1 MSNLNTKNEETQ
13 VVHAGWR
20 ADPSTNSV
28 AVPIYQT
35 ISYQFNDAS
44 HAENLFALKELG
56 NIYTRIMNPTCDVL
70 EKRVAAFEGGVAALA
85 VASGQAATAFAVQ
98 NLAKSG
104 DNIVS
109 STDIYGG
116 TWNLFANTLKDQ
128 GIEVRFVDPSD
139 PVSFKNASDNKT
151 RAFFGET
158 LPNPK
163 LNIFPIEQV
172 AKIGRSLGIPLIIDN
187 TAAPYI
193 CKPFNH
199 GASIVVHST
208 TKYIGGQG
216 SAVGGIIIDGGSFKW
231 EDYKEQQPSLNY
243 PDPSYHGAIWVEAAK
258 PLGPIAYILKARTT
272 LLRDIGSAMSPFNAF
287 QFIQG
292 IETLP
297 LRVERQCQNAEK
309 VVSFLKNNNKVSQV
323 IYPSLNNNI
332 NNKFFTKNLYGNLVG
347 FHVKKG
353 YEACKKFID
362 KLNLFY
368 HVANIGDVRSL
379 AIHPSSTTH
388 SQLSLANQKRAG
400 VYKDYIRL
408 SIGIEHIN
416 DILEDLDKAFQEV

>member
-1 MSNLNTKNEETQ
+1 MSSTTFKNEETQ

-28 AVPIYQT
+28 AVPIHQT
-35 ISYQFNDAS
+35 TSYQFNSAD

-85 VASGQAATAFAVQ
+85 VASGQAATALAIQ
-98 NLAKSG
+98 NLAKNG

-128 GIEVRFVDPSD
+128 GIEVRFVDPNNTDAFES
-139 PVSFKNASDNKT
+139 ASDNRT
-151 RAFFGET
+151 RAYFGET

-163 LNIFPIEQV
+163 LNTFPIQEV
-172 AKIGRSLGIPLIIDN
+172 ANIGKKLGIPLILDN

-193 CKPFNH
+193 CKPFKH
-199 GASIVVHST
+199 GASIIIHST

-216 SAVGGIIIDGGSFKW
+216 SAIGGIIVDGGNFSWHEF
-231 EDYKEQQPSLNY
+231 KEQQPALNR
-243 PDPSYHGAIWVEAAK
+243 PDPSYHGVIWTEASK
-258 PLGPIAYILKARTT
+258 PLGPIAFILKARTT
-272 LLRDIGSAMSPFNAF
+272 LLRDLGSAMSPFNAF

-297 LRVERQCQNAEK
+297 LRIERQSQNASK
-309 VVSFLKNNNKVSQV
+309 VVDYLKKNNHISKV
-323 IYPSLNNNI
+323 IYPSPLDKNI
-332 NNKFFTKNLYGNLVG
+332 KYFSKNLYGNLIG
-347 FHVKKG
+347 FHINKG
-353 YEACKKFID
+353 YETCKSFID
-362 KLNLFY
+362 KLKLFY

-388 SQLSLANQKRAG
+388 SQLNKIDQERAG
-400 VYKDYIRL
+400 VYENYIRL
-408 SIGIEHIN
+408 SIGIEHID
-416 DILEDLDKAFQEV
+416 DIINDLDNALNSM

>member
-1 MSNLNTKNEETQ
+1 
-13 VVHAGWR
+13 
-20 ADPSTNSV
+20 
-28 AVPIYQT
+28 
-35 ISYQFNDAS
+35 
-44 HAENLFALKELG
+44 
-56 NIYTRIMNPTCDVL
+56 MNPTCDVL
-70 EKRVAAFEGGVAALA
+70 EKRVSAFEGGVASLA
-85 VASGQAATAFAVQ
+85 VSSGQSATALSIQ
-98 NLAKSG
+98 NIAKNG

-139 PVSFKNASDNKT
+139 PNSFKKASDKKT
-151 RAFFGET
+151 RAYYGET

-163 LNIFPIEQV
+163 LNIFPIEEV
-172 AKIGRSLGIPLIIDN
+172 ANIGKAIGIPLIIDN

-193 CKPFNH
+193 CKPFLH
-199 GASIVVHST
+199 GASVVVHST

-216 SAVGGIIIDGGSFKW
+216 SAIGGIIVDGGNFSWDKF
-231 EDYKEQQPSLNY
+231 KEQQPAMNN
-243 PDPSYHGAIWVEAAK
+243 PDPSYHGTVWTEATK

-272 LLRDIGSAMSPFNAF
+272 LLRDVGSAMSPFNAF

-297 LRVERQCQNAEK
+297 LRIERQSKNAEL
-309 VVSFLKNNNKVSQV
+309 VTNFLKNNSRVSKVVYPNNETKNKK
-323 IYPSLNNNI
+323 Y
-332 NNKFFTKNLYGNLVG
+332 FTKNLFGNLIG
-347 FHVKKG
+347 FHIKGG
-353 YEACKKFID
+353 YEACKNFINN
-362 KLNLFY
+362 LQLFY

-388 SQLSLANQKRAG
+388 SQLNSDDQLKAG

-408 SIGIEHIN
+408 SIGIEHIE
-416 DILEDLDKAFQEV
+416 DILKDLENSLNKI